1 MDRTWIWRRLA
12 PAVFAVALVAAAC
25 TGGDG
30 QEQPQVPE
38 QPGQVSGDLT
48 VIMEEVPDTDVVQ
61 ELLAAFNQEYPDVT
75 VSIEALPYDQMR
87 DRIVSS
93 FLAPEP
99 SYDLIIVDNPWM
111 VDFAGGDFL
120 EPLDGYIEQTDGF
133 DYEDF
138 SQPLRDIAEV
148 DGTTYGVPFYN
159 YGLALIYRAD
169 LYEQAGLEPPATLDD
184 FVAGA
189 QDLTSDGRAGVAM
202 QPQRGYK
209 IFEEW
214 GNYLFAAGGDIQDD
228 EGNVVLDSPEARDAL
243 QTYIDLYETA
253 APANSLNWAFD
264 ESLRAVSTDKA
275 AQMISYNWMLPTV
288 NDPEGPAGD
297 LAGDFDVA
305 EVPGGKAVLGAWY
318 WSIPANS
325 TQKDAAWAF
334 ISWIA
339 SPEHDKERVIAGGAP
354 VRQSV
359 MNDQEVWDQGFGQ
372 DYYQT
377 VLAILEDAEP
387 LADGPHAEEMIQV
400 VGEELNAAVA
410 GQKSVD
416 EAIATAAERAQEVL
430 SQ

>member
-1 MDRTWIWRRLA
+1 MDGSERWRRLP
-12 PAVFAVALVAAAC
+12 PAALGLALLAASC
-25 TGGDG
+25 TGGGGG
-30 QEQPQVPE
+30 QQQPTAE
-38 QPGQVSGDLT
+38 PGEVAGDLT
-48 VIMEEVPDTDVVQ
+48 VIMEEVPDTDVV
-61 ELLAAFNQEYPDVT
+61 EGMLEDFNQEFPDVT
-75 VSIEALPYDQMR
+75 INIEALPYDQMR

-99 SYDLIIVDNPWM
+99 TYDLIIVDNPWM
-111 VDFAGGDFL
+111 YDFASGNFL
-120 EPLDGYIEQTDGF
+120 EPLDGYIETTEGF
-133 DYEDF
+133 SYEDF
-138 SQPLRDIAEV
+138 SEPLRDIAEV
-148 DGTTYGVPFYN
+148 DGQTYGVPFYN

-169 LYEQAGLEPPATLDD
+169 LYEEAGLEPPGSLDE

-189 QDLTSDGRAGVAM
+189 EDLTTDGRAGVAM
-202 QPQRGYK
+202 QPQKGYK

-243 QTYIDLYETA
+243 QTYIDLYQTA
-253 APANSLNWAFD
+253 APENSLNWAFD

-275 AQMISYNWMLPTV
+275 AQMISYNWMLPTL
-288 NDPEGPAGD
+288 NDPQGPAGD
-297 LAGDFDVA
+297 LVGDFEVS

-339 SPEHDKERVIAGGAP
+339 SPQHDKERVIAGGAP
-354 VRQSV
+354 VRASV
-359 MNDQEVWDQGFGQ
+359 MSDQEVWDQGFGEE
-372 DYYQT
+372 YYTT
-377 VLAILEDAEP
+377 VQAILEDAEP
-387 LADGPHAEEMIQV
+387 LADGPNAEEMIQV

-416 EAIATAAERAQEVL
+416 EAIAAAAERAQEVL
-430 SQ
+430 SR

>member
-1 MDRTWIWRRLA
+1 VVSLA
-12 PAVFAVALVAAAC
+12 IVAAAC
-25 TGGDG
+25 NGAEEEPQG
-30 QEQPQVPE
+30 EEPQVTE
-38 QPGQVSGDLT
+38 EPGQVSGDLT

-61 ELLAAFNQEYPDVT
+61 GMLGAFNQEFPNVT
-75 VSIEALPYDQMR
+75 INIEALPYDQMR

-99 SYDLIIVDNPWM
+99 TYDLIIVDNPWM
-111 VDFAGGDFL
+111 FDFASGDFL
-120 EPLDGYIEQTDGF
+120 EPLDGYIEQTEGF

-138 SQPLRDIAEV
+138 SEPLREIAEV
-148 DGTTYGVPFYN
+148 DGTIYGVPFYN
-159 YGLALIYRAD
+159 YGLALIYRSD
-169 LYEQAGLEPPATLDD
+169 LYEQAGLEPPSTLDD
-184 FVAGA
+184 FVSGA
-189 QDLTSDGRAGVAM
+189 QELTGEGRAGVAM
-202 QPQRGYK
+202 QPQKGYK

-243 QTYIDLYETA
+243 QTYIDLYQTA

-275 AQMISYNWMLPTV
+275 AEMISYNWMLPTV

-297 LAGDFDVA
+297 LAGNFDVA

-318 WSIPANS
+318 WSIPASS

-339 SPEHDKERVIAGGAP
+339 SPKHDKERVIAGGAP

-359 MNDQEVWDQGFGQ
+359 MEDQEVWDQGFGQ
-372 DYYQT
+372 DYYET

-387 LADGPHAEEMIQV
+387 LADGPNAEEMIQV

-416 EAIATAAERAQEVL
+416 EAIATAGERAQEVL

>member
-1 MDRTWIWRRLA
+1 MDGRWLRSRAGPALLA
-12 PAVFAVALVAAAC
+12 LALVATAC
-25 TGGDG
+25 DGG
-30 QEQPQVPE
+30 EAPPQVQE
-38 QPGQVSGDLT
+38 EPGEVSGDLT

-61 ELLAAFNQEYPDVT
+61 GMLADFNQEFPDVT
-75 VSIEALPYDQMR
+75 INIEALPYDQMR

-99 SYDLIIVDNPWM
+99 TYDLIIVDNPWM
-111 VDFAGGDFL
+111 FDFASGDFL

-138 SQPLRDIAEV
+138 SEPLRDIAEV

-169 LYEQAGLEPPATLDD
+169 LYEEAGLELPSTLDE
-184 FVAGA
+184 FVSAA
-189 QDLTSDGRAGVAM
+189 QELAAEGRAGVAM
-202 QPQRGYK
+202 QPQKGYK
-209 IFEEW
+209 VFEEW

-228 EGNVVLDSPEARDAL
+228 QGNVVLDSPEARDAL
-243 QTYIDLYETA
+243 QTYIDLYQTA

-297 LAGDFDVA
+297 LAGDFEVA

-359 MNDQEVWDQGFGQ
+359 MSDQEVWDQGFGQ
-372 DYYQT
+372 DYYET

-387 LADGPHAEEMIQV
+387 LADGPNAEEMIQV

-416 EAIATAAERAQEVL
+416 EAIATAGERAQEVL